1 MKPRLHYLSWRKK
14 CFSNHLKA
22 GEEDISQEVC
32 WDENAPFITSAIS
45 LDRLSEQVKEAAL
58 RDKIEKGGRREKAQ

>member
-1 MKPRLHYLSWRKK
+1 M
-14 CFSNHLKA
+14 
-22 GEEDISQEVC
+22 EEDLSQEVC

-58 RDKIEKGGRREKAQ
+58 LDKIGKGGRQEKAQ